1 MLMGKGYSIVPP
13 EPMPGSVTIERQSCW
28 GGKALSMT
36 CSRADLQPKN
46 SRVSVIIPAHN
57 ASSSLTVCLEAL
69 KGLTSPPY
77 EVLVVCDGST
87 DGTAD
92 VARLHGARVV
102 EYPARRG
109 AAYARNVGAAAA
121 QGNIFFFIDADCVAA
136 PTVLSLGLEAIFGGE
151 QLIFGSYMRETRAPG
166 FLTKFKNLQ
175 HHFTHQQG
183 ADYQTTFWSGC
194 GAVTRKAFEA
204 ISGFDVN
211 LFACEDIEFGSAAS
225 RLGYKVR
232 LVRAMQV
239 EHLKEYSL
247 AGLVRSDFFQR
258 AIPWTR
264 LIYSGRTGMG
274 ALNTNRRG
282 RISVAATGVMLIALI
297 ASPFWPPA
305 IAAAALALLAVL
317 AANWELVTLTAR
329 ELGWLQGAASAGVL
343 LLHFFVCGAGYVVG
357 RTLPK
362 LPKVRSANPEY
373 AWIERE
379 ISPNSAA
386 AHAKT
391 SS

>member
-1 MLMGKGYSIVPP
+1 
-13 EPMPGSVTIERQSCW
+13 
-28 GGKALSMT
+28 MT
-36 CSRADLQPKN
+36 NSRADLQSKDL
-46 SRVSVIIPAHN
+46 RVSVIIPAHN
-57 ASSSLTVCLEAL
+57 ASSTLAYCLEAL
-69 KGLTSPPY
+69 TQLTSPPH
-77 EVLVVCDGST
+77 EILVVCDGCT
-87 DGTAD
+87 DRTEE
-92 VARLHGARVV
+92 VARLHGARVI
-102 EYPARRG
+102 EYPLRRG
-109 AAYARNVGAAAA
+109 ASYARNVGAAAA
-121 QGNIFFFIDADCVAA
+121 QGGVFFFIDADCVAN
-136 PTVLSLGLEAIFGGE
+136 PTVLSLGLEAICGGE
-151 QLIFGSYMRETRAPG
+151 QLIFGSYTRETRASG

-194 GAVTRKAFEA
+194 GAVTREAFEA
-204 ISGFDVN
+204 IGGFDVN
-211 LFACEDIEFGSAAS
+211 LLSCEDIEFGSAAS
-225 RLGYKVR
+225 RLGYRVR

-247 AGLVRSDFFQR
+247 TGLVRSDLFQR

-282 RISVAATGVMLIALI
+282 RISVAATGVMLLALI
-297 ASPFWPPA
+297 ASLFWTPA

-317 AANWELVTLTAR
+317 AANWELITLTAQ

-343 LLHFFVCGAGYVVG
+343 LVHYFVCGVGYAVG
-357 RTLPK
+357 RALPK
-362 LPKVRSANPEY
+362 LPPSRSGIQEY
-373 AWIERE
+373 AWVESE
-379 ISPNSAA
+379 TPQTYSA